1 MSLYGVGRNGELR
14 LTFARRGVQTA
25 LVENYARPPLQVMRP
40 IPDAAGCLCAY
51 LLSPTGGVVQN
62 DHYAIHINIGEGAH
76 ALFTT
81 QSATKVYKMPEGCA
95 EQIVHAEVQSNAIFE
110 YVPDAVILFAD
121 SDLCQD
127 IRVTLH
133 PGALALIFE
142 IVLPGRFARGE
153 YLAFRRYANRLTVR
167 DTDGLLLYDA
177 ANLEPAQES
186 LNSIGRLEG
195 FTCWGSAYLVGDLA
209 RYQIESAAF
218 CEAHRG
224 LFERESAL
232 GGLTPLYRNGLMARM
247 VSDRLET
254 IYAAFH
260 DLRALIR
267 TQYMGLP
274 HAPLRK

>member
-1 MSLYGVGRNGELR
+1 MSLYGIGRNGELR
-14 LTFARRGVQTA
+14 LTFAKRGEQTA

-40 IPDAAGCLCAY
+40 ISDAAGCLCTY

-62 DHYAIHINIGEGAH
+62 DHYAIHITVGEGAH

-95 EQIVHAEVQSNAIFE
+95 EQVVRIDVQADAVFE

-121 SDLCQD
+121 SDLRQN
-127 IRVTLH
+127 IEVTLH
-133 PGALALIFE
+133 PGALAMIFE

-153 YLAFRRYANRLTVR
+153 HLAFRRYANRFSVR
-167 DTDGLLLYDA
+167 DADGLLVYDA
-177 ANLEPAQES
+177 ANLEPVRDS

-195 FTCWGSAYLVGDLA
+195 YTCWGSAYLVGDLA

-218 CEAHRG
+218 CTTHRE
-224 LFERESAL
+224 LLERESAI

-247 VSDRLET
+247 VSNRLET

-260 DLRALIR
+260 DLRGLIR
-267 TQYMGLP
+267 THYMGLP